1 MTAHPRV
8 TTDRRRALVTRRHH
22 LGRPSTADIAAVV
35 DDLVALHATDPAS
48 VYLSLVARRPHTTA
62 AEIAES
68 VYDRRD
74 LVRMMGMRRT
84 MFVVTRDT
92 APVVQCAAA
101 DAVAA
106 RLRRALTAELSD
118 VVDGA
123 DRWLAALEQA
133 VVDRLVT
140 DGDATAV
147 DLARAE
153 PRLATR
159 IGDPDG
165 RYGAVAIT
173 NRVLTLLAAQ
183 GRIVR
188 GRPGGGWTASRYRW
202 SPMSRWFPEGLPR
215 LDPPRA
221 RAELVRRYLER
232 FGPVTEADVA
242 WWSGWS
248 LSETRKALQAAGP
261 TEVVLDGDQVGWM
274 ATHPDAADGPG
285 SDEQAEGS
293 GVALLP
299 ALDPTP
305 MGWKDRDWYLDADL
319 RAALF
324 DRSGNIGPS
333 VWCGGRIVGGW
344 GQRPDGAVT
353 YRLLRPV
360 GAEAARLIGH
370 EADRLTGWLA
380 GTRVTPKFRTP
391 LERELA
397 QP

>member
-1 MTAHPRV
+1 MTTRPTIGA
-8 TTDRRRALVTRRHH
+8 DQRRALLTHRQ
-22 LGRPSTADIAAVV
+22 LGHRPPTAGIPALV
-35 DDLVALHATDPAS
+35 DDLIALHATDPAT
-48 VYLSLVARRPHTTA
+48 VYLSVVARRPATTA
-62 AEIAES
+62 DELGES
-68 VYDRRD
+68 LYRRRD

-84 MFVVTRDT
+84 MFVVTRAL
-92 APVVQCAAA
+92 APIVQHAAA

-106 RLRRALTAELSD
+106 RLRRGLVADLAP
-118 VVDGA
+118 VVAGP
-123 DRWLAALEQA
+123 DRWLAELQEA

-140 DGDATAV
+140 DGDAAAA

-159 IGDPDG
+159 VGDPDG
-165 RYGAVAIT
+165 RYGTVAIT

-188 GRPGGGWTASRYRW
+188 GQPGGSWTGSRYRW
-202 SPMSRWFPEGLPR
+202 STMTRWFPDGQPR
-215 LDPPRA
+215 LDLHVA
-221 RAELVRRYLER
+221 QAELVRRYVAR

-242 WWSGWS
+242 WWTGWT
-248 LSETRKALQAAGP
+248 LADTRRALRAVGP
-261 TEVVLDGDQVGWM
+261 VEVALDGDRVGHLLE
-274 ATHPDAADGPG
+274 HPDALGDLDPP
-285 SDEQAEGS
+285 DENR
-293 GVALLP
+293 VMLLP

-319 RAALF
+319 RTALF

-333 VWCGGRIVGGW
+333 VWCAGRIVGGW
-344 GQRPDGAVT
+344 GQRPDGSVT
-353 YRLLRPV
+353 SRLLRDV
-360 GAEAARLIGH
+360 GADARRAVRD

-397 QP
+397 EP